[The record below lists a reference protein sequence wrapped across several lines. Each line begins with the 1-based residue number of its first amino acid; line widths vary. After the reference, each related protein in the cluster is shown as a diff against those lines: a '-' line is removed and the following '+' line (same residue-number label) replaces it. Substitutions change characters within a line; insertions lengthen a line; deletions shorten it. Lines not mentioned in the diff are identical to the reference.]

1 MSRDFCVT
9 EEFDRMIYF
18 IFAVLV
24 VGADQMVKTM
34 IRNNLVPGDVI
45 NVYHDVLK
53 ITYVNNKGAA
63 FGFLSGQNRVLL
75 AVPLII
81 IAALFVF
88 IFVNRKI
95 HPLARYALTLIAA
108 GGTGNLIDRI
118 LYGQVTDMLSL
129 SFFPPVF
136 NIADIAVTLGCILII
151 IYALFANQFNNARI
165 VTEQKRSER
174 RARRAKTKGKH
185 SAGKKK

>member
-1 MSRDFCVT
+1 
-9 EEFDRMIYF
+9 MIYF
-18 IFAVLV
+18 LFAILV
-24 VGADQMVKTM
+24 VGADQLVKTM
-34 IRNNLVPGDVI
+34 IRSNLVPGDVI
-45 NVYHDVLK
+45 NVYQDILK

-75 AVPLII
+75 AIPLII

-88 IFVNRKI
+88 ILMSKSM

-129 SFFPPVF
+129 SFFSPVF

-151 IYALFANQFNNARI
+151 IYAIFADRFNNAR
-165 VTEQKRSER
+165 TAAEQKRSER
-174 RARRAKTKGKH
+174 RGRRAKTKGKH
-185 SAGKKK
+185 SAGRKK

>member
-1 MSRDFCVT
+1 
-9 EEFDRMIYF
+9 MIYF
-18 IFAVLV
+18 IFAILV
-24 VGADQMVKTM
+24 VGADQMVKM
-34 IRNNLVPGDVI
+34 MVRSNLVPGDMI
-45 NVYHDVLK
+45 NVYHDVLN

-81 IAALFVF
+81 IAVLFVF
-88 IFVNRKI
+88 IFVNKKV

-108 GGTGNLIDRI
+108 GGIGNLIDRI

-136 NIADIAVTLGCILII
+136 NIADISVTLGCILII
-151 IYALFANQFNNARI
+151 IYALFAERFDNARKAA
-165 VTEQKRSER
+165 EQKRSER
-174 RARRAKTKGKH
+174 RAGRAKSKGKH
-185 SAGKKK
+185 SVGRKK